1 MGEVISNLSINFWL
15 KFLILLAIYVIYYF
29 IVKAAINRLNGGIKR
44 KPFFLISFMLLI
56 LGASSFTFLYI
67 FDYIPHYSFDAWTV
81 TYLAYFLLVELF
93 AILFALIRAYKDKM
107 YCCSHC
113 KRFGVNLFTD
123 KAIDRQMHKYQKPI
137 LEMHSEK
144 VYAGTNVTTKTEWQ
158 EADGKMVDGSLKTN
172 VYMEDKY
179 NTNYYTTTELRD
191 RAYVV
196 SKGTMRCKKCGYT
209 NSYNSVDSI

>member
-15 KFLILLAIYVIYYF
+15 KFLILLAIYIIYYF
-29 IVKAAINRLNGGIKR
+29 VVKVAINRLNGGIKR

-93 AILFALIRAYKDKM
+93 ALLCALIRTYKDKM
-107 YCCSHC
+107 YCCVHC
-113 KRFGVNLFTD
+113 KRFGKDMFTD
-123 KAIDRQMHKYQKPI
+123 KDIHFERHDYQKPVM
-137 LEMHSEK
+137 EMHSEQ
-144 VYAGTNVTTKTEWQ
+144 VYAGTEVTTHTEWQ

-172 VYMEDKY
+172 VYMKDKY
-179 NTNYYTTTELRD
+179 NTHYYSTVDLKDKTY
-191 RAYVV
+191 YV
-196 SKGTMRCKKCGYT
+196 SEGTMRCKKCGNI
-209 NSYNSVDSI
+209 NSYYNVGH